1 MSRINVTRYLHLKVC
16 CTVDEDD
23 VIVLFVFDVRLYRHG
38 AAHERTSAPQATP
51 LKPGHVKWIR
61 GGTRRCMFCCDSFY
75 TPTSMLVVCLGI
87 ANTTYRHGWDI
98 QRPLFHFTLSLSLLL
113 LFYAFFLFICSLH
126 SIRLHIV
133 VSFGFVWAE
142 HTVLDYV

>member
-87 ANTTYRHGWDI
+87 ANTTYRRGWGRDI
-98 QRPLFHFTLSLSLLL
+98 QRPLFHFTLSLSLSCFFFMLFFYLFAHCIAYGCILL
-113 LFYAFFLFICSLH
+113 CH
-126 SIRLHIV
+126 S
-133 VSFGFVWAE
+133 
-142 HTVLDYV
+142 VLCEPSTQC